1 MTDDPVLHFR
11 CTYHVGTMN
20 PADKRPDSMEGAGL
34 SVSDHPS
41 EWRQIAKGLVN
52 GPTWKVRR
60 ADNGHGQFLNAHRMT
75 RQSVRSM
82 WLWGQNLG
90 FVAPAPLWRTSW
102 IDGETGTR
110 FYYDHT
116 TRQAAKDDVEFYE
129 GRYRKISGFVATDK
143 LRLAT
148 NNKCETSTTRDMLMT
163 VYAEAKGLDGVWWT
177 DRYDPLNLSCPR
189 GVIVPGALRRW
200 AFTKLDDE
208 HHAA

>member
-11 CTYHVGTMN
+11 CIYHVGTMN

-34 SVSDHPS
+34 SVSVHPS
-41 EWRQIAKGLVN
+41 DWRKIAKGLVV

-60 ADNGHGQFLNAHRMT
+60 SDNGYGQFLNAHAISR
-75 RQSVRSM
+75 RSVKSI
-82 WLWGQNLG
+82 WSWGEQNG
-90 FVAPAPLWRTSW
+90 FVTKAPLWRSIW
-102 IDGETGTR
+102 IDGESGDR
-110 FYYDHT
+110 FFYDHT

-129 GRYRKISGFVATDK
+129 GRYRKISGFIATDK

-189 GVIVPGALRRW
+189 GVIVPGALSRW

-208 HHAA
+208 RRAA